1 MPLSFPSNFRYFD
14 DKRGAITI
22 PARDP
27 DSGRRVPIR
36 VAMDLLTGTCGAAD
50 LQLITLFAAY
60 DRHRAQL
67 QMRASR
73 AYDQGRFERD
83 GSITLTVERD
93 SDRPPKLSPGSPAAP
108 TQDSAVAPARR
119 GGLGRLLS
127 SLRT

>member
-14 DKRGAITI
+14 DKRNAITI

-27 DSGRRVPIR
+27 DSGRRVPVR
-36 VAMDLLTGTCGAAD
+36 VSMDLLTGTCGAAD

-67 QMRASR
+67 QARASR
-73 AYDQGRFERD
+73 AYDQARFERD
-83 GSITLTVERD
+83 GSIALTVERD
-93 SDRPPKLSPGSPAAP
+93 SDRPPNNPAPSAP
-108 TQDSAVAPARR
+108 VQDSAAVAPARR
-119 GGLGRLLS
+119 GGLGRLFS

>member
-14 DKRGAITI
+14 DKRDAITI

-27 DSGRRVPIR
+27 DSGKRIPVRVS
-36 VAMDLLTGTCGAAD
+36 MDLLTGTCGASD

-67 QMRASR
+67 QARASR

-83 GSITLTVERD
+83 GGITLTVERD
-93 SDRPPKLSPGSPAAP
+93 SDRPSKPVPALP
-108 TQDSAVAPARR
+108 LQESASAPAVRR
-119 GGLGRLLS
+119 HGLGRLFS